1 MKKKQTVLIEE
12 SDLKRLRAEK
22 EKTGILMH
30 RLMGEILKELPE
42 VEEPAVPTLKPIA
55 LRLKDTEKLQRNAK
69 SMGMAPW
76 RLVKMLLKKDAFE
89 KI

>member
-12 SDLKRLRAEK
+12 SDLARLRAEK

-30 RLMGEILKELPE
+30 RLMGEILKALPE
-42 VEEPAVPTLKPIA
+42 VEEPTVPTLKPIA
-55 LRLKDTEKLQRNAK
+55 LSLKDTEKLQRNAK
-69 SMGMAPW
+69 SMGMATW
-76 RLVKMLLKKDAFE
+76 RLVKMLLKNE